1 MRLQLT
7 GGLSVIF
14 TRLAIAGETKIRPH
28 EIPDPKTCQKVLELD
43 ANSLH
48 LHAIAQG
55 NPTGYFCCVK
65 KRSITYLI
73 PSQSMVFKPTN
84 G

>member
-1 MRLQLT
+1 MRSQLT

-28 EIPDPKTCQKVLELD
+28 EIPDFETCQKVLGLD
-43 ANSLH
+43 ANSL
-48 LHAIAQG
+48 
-55 NPTGYFCCVK
+55 CV
-65 KRSITYLI
+65 I
-73 PSQSMVFKPTN
+73 